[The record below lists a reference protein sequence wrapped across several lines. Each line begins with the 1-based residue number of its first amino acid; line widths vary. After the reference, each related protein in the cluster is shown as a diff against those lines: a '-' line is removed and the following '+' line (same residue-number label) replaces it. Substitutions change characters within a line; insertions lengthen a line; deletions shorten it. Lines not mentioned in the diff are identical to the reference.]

1 MRARSACAGL
11 VVLAVN
17 ATALAACSPAPPSS
31 RAEQMLGN
39 PADVKRGK
47 SIFVGTCGAYCHSIT
62 KDFRDAPYLFDCEWL
77 HGGADEQIFAT
88 ISNGVPGTRMI
99 GFKDKLPQG
108 DDDIWRLVAYLK
120 SERKC

>member
-1 MRARSACAGL
+1 MRTRAPTRVAFAL
-11 VVLAVN
+11 LA
-17 ATALAACSPAPPSS
+17 TMSLTLAACTQAPSSPAE
-31 RAEQMLGN
+31 RMLGN

-47 SIFVGTCGAYCHSIT
+47 SIFVGTCGAYCHSMT